1 MRRLGITLL
10 LLLSIGL
17 NSVSAQVV
25 SRIAAV
31 VNKDI
36 ITTYQLDQK
45 LQEQLAKQ
53 KSQPSPAQ
61 LGALRQ
67 ELLSR
72 MIEETLVEQRIK
84 ALNLSVSE
92 EEIETALLDVQKK
105 NQLTRE
111 ALEDAVLTQGLEF
124 DAYRENLRKQILRYK
139 LIGQEVRSQVDV
151 SEGEVVAYYR
161 AHLEDYRTAPEVQLS
176 AIIFPIS
183 AKASDQERV
192 QILKVAGE
200 ALARLRHDEELGQVV
215 ESYSE
220 TYGATGGELGRFVYR
235 ELVAEFVDANT
246 LVYFDPPYRPLSET
260 AHFTAYSNQTFD
272 DHQQQRLA
280 DFYWKLDAKGAKLM
294 LSNSDPQ
301 NVDPLDDFFELAY
314 DGFRIER
321 LQAKRNINRDPSK
334 RGPISELLILNY

>member
-124 DAYRENLRKQILRYK
+124 DAYRDNLRKQILRYK

-220 TYGATGGELGRFVYR
+220 TYGATGGELGRFVSR
-235 ELVAEFVDANT
+235 ELVAEFVDAIDG
-246 LVYFDPPYRPLSET
+246 VDDGSYSEPVQT
-260 AHFTAYSNQTFD
+260 A
-272 DHQQQRLA
+272 
-280 DFYWKLDAKGAKLM
+280 GAVHL
-294 LSNSDPQ
+294 LR
-301 NVDPLDDFFELAY
+301 VD
-314 DGFRIER
+314 ER
-321 LQAKRNINRDPSK
+321 LPGGLRQFEAVRQEIYQMILDQKTDARIKEWTRALKAKSFIDIR
-334 RGPISELLILNY
+334 L